1 MCYMIRSIE
10 IYIKNMFKNLSIQA
24 KYGLA
29 ATATPIII
37 FAGIYIAWGYA
48 SRSLKRNRHVFTRS
62 MSIGVIH
69 GGKPALQRLIDFH
82 KARLDAKIPNKAV
95 KKLKYT
101 LVKEK
106 PDFFHLK
113 STVAKLEMTG
123 KEAEAAALLEVVYE
137 RAMKQKKPHEAY
149 EIEMLLVEMLI
160 YQGEF
165 KKAFDR
171 KCFDQVEISD
181 ARRPLFKAI
190 LHLILE
196 INVEQALECWEEFT
210 HIRENFSW
218 QPSLEEDILKE
229 VVSDFRKFKEV
240 VNLLKEDIKE
250 IQALKRAKALK

>member
-10 IYIKNMFKNLSIQA
+10 IYIKNMFKNLSLQA

-48 SRSLKRNRHVFTRS
+48 SRSLKRNRQVFTRS

-101 LVKEK
+101 LITEK

-123 KEAEAAALLEVVYE
+123 KETEAAAVLEVAYE

-171 KCFDQVEISD
+171 KCFDNVEISD

-190 LHLILE
+190 LHLVLDN
-196 INVEQALECWEEFT
+196 NVNQAFACWEEFT
-210 HIRENFSW
+210 HIREDFNR
-218 QPSLEEDILKE
+218 QPSLEEDIHKE
-229 VVSDFRKFKEV
+229 VVSDFKKFKEV
-240 VNLLKEDIKE
+240 VNLLKDDIKE
-250 IQALKRAKALK
+250 IQALRGEKAPK